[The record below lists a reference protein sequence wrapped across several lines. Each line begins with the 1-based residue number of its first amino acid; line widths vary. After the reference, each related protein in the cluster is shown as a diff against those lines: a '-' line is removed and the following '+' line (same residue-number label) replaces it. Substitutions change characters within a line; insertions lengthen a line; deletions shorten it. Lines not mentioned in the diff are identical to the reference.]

1 MAGSAERLRV
11 HEGPAAEPL
20 RRPARD
26 SPKRALLQVGAG
38 GAGSKWKGTPAAPGQ
53 GSGGEEAPASG
64 GGQEVALPEEVAVM
78 DEELPEVAK
87 MPAEDD
93 WNQEQE
99 EAGAEEEAM
108 EDGSM
113 AEAGERACGHCGLP
127 FKWVLPS
134 HRAPSAIECSLRGRV
149 GEEMVPALSSMA
161 RHLEGERDLGML
173 EASEENDWRRRRH
186 GRERK
191 NWGRME
197 RMAERIHQEAARAA
211 SRAGE
216 AAAAL
221 RGRGHGAGYL
231 DGDTI
236 LEHGRIQGRMAQAGM
251 IFFAAGAH
259 LIGMAEAQP
268 RDAFHQMHCH
278 LRAELA
284 GQGGYR
290 RCPICGNPSVAEPA
304 EGMVQV

>member
-1 MAGSAERLRV
+1 M

-26 SPKRALLQVGAG
+26 SPKRVLFQMGAG
-38 GAGSKWKGTPAAPGQ
+38 GAGSKWKDTPTAPGQ
-53 GSGGEEAPASG
+53 GAGGEEVPSSG
-64 GGQEVALPEEVAVM
+64 GRREVALPEEVAVM
-78 DEELPEVAK
+78 DEEQPELAE
-87 MPAEDD
+87 MPEEDD

-108 EDGSM
+108 EDWSM
-113 AEAGERACGHCGLP
+113 VEAGERVCGHCGLP

-134 HRAPSAIECSLRGRV
+134 HCAPGAAECSLRGRV

-161 RHLEGERDLGML
+161 RHLEGERGLGML

-197 RMAERIHQEAARAA
+197 RMAGRIRQEAARAA
-211 SRAGE
+211 SRVGE
-216 AAAAL
+216 AVAAL
-221 RGRGHGAGYL
+221 QGRDHGAGPL
-231 DGDTI
+231 DGDAI
-236 LEHGRIQGRMAQAGM
+236 LEHGRIRGRMAQAGM

-259 LIGMAEAQP
+259 LVGMAEAKP
-268 RDAFHQMHCH
+268 RDAFHRMHYH

-284 GQGGYR
+284 DQGGYR